1 MAISGKVY
9 SKSDFSVG
17 IKKKIVNGSSVFFTT
32 AAQDDAAYDL
42 LPVINVS
49 SPVLNLIESGEIRS
63 NNAGMLEL
71 DTDQFRTTKGGFITM
86 DFEVPAERDL
96 IVRMLANVLQDH
108 TCDESGSAPFIH
120 TIQSTSSATLS
131 RPDFTASSVTSGENI
146 GIPCMFDIGLYYPE
160 SAQDKM
166 ITSAVLQTLTM
177 NFDMSDGRCLLSGTF
192 YSGLTSSSK
201 FLVEQTLSD
210 NAAAPNLS
218 STSPT
223 QIESYFDVKKL
234 DVDGSALAD
243 AVITAV
249 SFTFENNVARV
260 GRDGDGDAEAYS
272 FGIPSVNI
280 TGEISLMYDAN
291 FDFGDGGNV
300 LQDFLGSGDTRG
312 ATATLKLQQGDGTVS
327 TAGEMNI
334 ECEIY
339 STAVNLDPN
348 ADTGAVITIPF
359 KVVQP
364 TASGAASGTAFKFQ
378 YADSSKSTDW

>member
-1 MAISGKVY
+1 MAVSGKVY

-17 IKKKIVNGSSVFFTT
+17 IKKKIVNGSSVLFDEP
-32 AAQDDAAYDL
+32 AANDAAYEL

-49 SPVLNLIESGEIRS
+49 APVLNLVESGEIRS
-63 NNAGMLEL
+63 NNAGMFEL

-86 DFEVPAERDL
+86 DFEVPAEQDM
-96 IVRMLANVLQDH
+96 IVRMLANMLQDH

-120 TIQSTSSATLS
+120 TIQSTSSATLA
-131 RPDFTASSVTSGENI
+131 RPDFTANSVTSGENI

-166 ITSAVLQTLTM
+166 ITSAVLQSLTM
-177 NFDMSDGRCLLSGTF
+177 NFDMADGRCLLSGTF
-192 YSGLTSSSK
+192 YSGFTSATK
-201 FLVEQTLSD
+201 FKVEETLSA
-210 NAAAPNLS
+210 NSAAPTLMS
-218 STSPT
+218 ASPT

-234 DVDGSALAD
+234 DVDGTSLAD
-243 AVITAV
+243 MVITAV

-260 GRDGDGDAEAYS
+260 GRDSNGDAESYA

-280 TGEISLMYDAN
+280 TGEVSLMYDAN
-291 FDFGDGGNV
+291 FDFGSGGNV
-300 LQDFLGSGDTRG
+300 LQDFISGN
-312 ATATLKLQQGDGTVS
+312 TATLKLQQGDGTVS

-364 TASGAASGTAFKFQ
+364 TSSGAASGTAFKFE
-378 YADSSKSTDW
+378 YADSTKSTGW

>member
-1 MAISGKVY
+1 MAVSGKVY

-32 AAQDDAAYDL
+32 AASNSAAYEL

-49 SPVLNLIESGEIRS
+49 APVLNLVESGEIRS

-86 DFEVPAERDL
+86 DFEVPAEQDM
-96 IVRMLANVLQDH
+96 IVRMLANMLQDH

-120 TIQSTSSATLS
+120 TIQSTSGAALT
-131 RPDFTASSVTSGENI
+131 RPDFTANSVTSGENI

-166 ITSAVLQTLTM
+166 ITSAVLQSLTM
-177 NFDMSDGRCLLSGTF
+177 NFDMADGRCLLSGTF
-192 YSGLTSSSK
+192 YSGFTSATK
-201 FLVEQTLSD
+201 FLVEQTLSND
-210 NAAAPNLS
+210 SGKPILMSA
-218 STSPT
+218 SPT
-223 QIESYFDVKKL
+223 QIESYFNVKKL

-260 GRDGDGDAEAYS
+260 GRDASGDAESYA

-280 TGEISLMYDAN
+280 TGEISIMYDAN
-291 FDFGDGGNV
+291 FDFGSGGNV
-300 LQDFLGSGDTRG
+300 LQDFISGN
-312 ATATLKLQQGDGTVS
+312 TATLKLQQGDGTVS

-348 ADTGAVITIPF
+348 ADTGAVITVPF

-364 TASGAASGTAFKFQ
+364 TSSGAASGTAFYFE
-378 YADSSKSTDW
+378 YADSTPASGW

>member
-1 MAISGKVY
+1 MAVSGKVY

-17 IKKKIVNGSSVFFTT
+17 IKNKNATAFET
-32 AAQDDAAYDL
+32 AASNSAAYEL

-49 SPVLNLIESGEIRS
+49 APVLNLVESGEIRS
-63 NNAGMLEL
+63 NNAGMIEL

-86 DFEVPAERDL
+86 DFEVPAERDM

-120 TIQSTSSATLS
+120 TIQSTSSAVLA
-131 RPDFTASSVTSGENI
+131 RPDFTGTSATSGENI
-146 GIPCMFDIGLYYPE
+146 GIPCIFDIGLYYPE

-166 ITSAVLQTLTM
+166 ITSAVLQSLTM
-177 NFDMSDGRCLLSGTF
+177 NFDMADGRCLLSGTF
-192 YSGLTSSSK
+192 YSGMAGSSK
-201 FLVEQTLSD
+201 FLVEQTLSA
-210 NAAAPNLS
+210 NSAAPTLM

-234 DVDGSALAD
+234 DVDGTSLAD
-243 AVITAV
+243 MVITAV

-260 GRDGDGDAEAYS
+260 GRDASGDAESYA
-272 FGIPSVNI
+272 FGIPSVKI
-280 TGEISLMYDAN
+280 TGEISIMYDAN
-291 FDFGDGGNV
+291 FDFGSGGNV
-300 LQDFLGSGDTRG
+300 LQDFISGN
-312 ATATLKLQQGDGTVS
+312 TATLKLQQGDGTVS

-364 TASGAASGTAFKFQ
+364 TSSGAASGTAFKFE
-378 YADSSKSTDW
+378 YADSTKSTGW

>member
-1 MAISGKVY
+1 MAVSGKVY
-9 SKSDFSVG
+9 AKSDFSVG
-17 IKKKIVNGSSVFFTT
+17 IKNKNATAFET
-32 AAQDDAAYDL
+32 AASNSAAYEL

-49 SPVLNLIESGEIRS
+49 APVLNLVESGEIRS

-86 DFEVPAERDL
+86 DFEVPAERDM

-120 TIQSTSSATLS
+120 TIQSTSGAVLA
-131 RPDFTASSVTSGENI
+131 RPDFTGTSATSGENI
-146 GIPCMFDIGLYYPE
+146 GIPCIFDIGLYYPE

-166 ITSAVLQTLTM
+166 ITSAVLQSLTM
-177 NFDMSDGRCLLSGTF
+177 NFDMADGRCLLSGTF
-192 YSGLTSSSK
+192 YSGMAGSSK
-201 FLVEQTLSD
+201 FLVEQTLSA
-210 NAAAPNLS
+210 NSAAPTLM

-234 DVDGSALAD
+234 DVDGTALAD
-243 AVITAV
+243 MVITAV

-260 GRDGDGDAEAYS
+260 GRDANGDAESYA

-291 FDFGDGGNV
+291 FDFGSGGNV
-300 LQDFLGSGDTRG
+300 LQDFISGN
-312 ATATLKLQQGDGTVS
+312 TATLKLQQGDGTVS

-364 TASGAASGTAFKFQ
+364 TSSGAASGTAFKFE
-378 YADSSKSTDW
+378 YADSTPSTGW

>member
-1 MAISGKVY
+1 MAVSGKVY
-9 SKSDFSVG
+9 AKSDFSVA
-17 IKKKIVNGSSVFFTT
+17 IKNKNATAFET
-32 AAQDDAAYDL
+32 AAANDAAYEL

-49 SPVLNLIESGEIRS
+49 APVLNLVESGEIRS
-63 NNAGMLEL
+63 NNTGMVEL
-71 DTDQFRTTKGGFITM
+71 DIDQFRTTKGGFITM

-96 IVRMLANVLQDH
+96 IVRLLGNVLQDH
-108 TCDESGSAPFIH
+108 GESGSDPYVH
-120 TIQSTSSATLS
+120 TIQATSGAALA
-131 RPDFTASSVTSGENI
+131 RPDFTGSSTT
-146 GIPCMFDIGLYYPE
+146 GIPSIFDIGLYYPE

-166 ITSAVLQTLTM
+166 ITSAVLQSLTM

-192 YSGLTSSSK
+192 YSGFTSSSK
-201 FLVEQTLSD
+201 FLVEQTLSA
-210 NAAAPNLS
+210 NSAAPTLS

-234 DVDGSALAD
+234 DVDGTSLAD
-243 AVITAV
+243 MVITAV

-260 GRDGDGDAEAYS
+260 GRDSNGDAESYA

-291 FDFGDGGNV
+291 FDFGSGGNV
-300 LQDFLGSGDTRG
+300 LQDFLSGN
-312 ATATLKLQQGDGTVS
+312 TATLKLQQGDGTVS

-364 TASGAASGTAFKFQ
+364 TSSGAASGTAFKFE
-378 YADSSKSTDW
+378 YVDSTQASGW

>member
-1 MAISGKVY
+1 MAVSGKVY

-17 IKKKIVNGSSVFFTT
+17 IINKNATAFET
-32 AAQDDAAYDL
+32 AAANDAAYEL

-49 SPVLNLIESGEIRS
+49 APVLNLVESGEIRS

-86 DFEVPAERDL
+86 DFEVPAERDM

-120 TIQSTSSATLS
+120 TIQSTSGAVLA
-131 RPDFTASSVTSGENI
+131 RPDFTGTSATSGENI
-146 GIPCMFDIGLYYPE
+146 GIPCIFDIGLYYPE

-166 ITSAVLQTLTM
+166 ITSAVLQSLTM
-177 NFDMSDGRCLLSGTF
+177 NFDMADGRCLLSGTF
-192 YSGLTSSSK
+192 YSGMAGSSK
-201 FLVEQTLSD
+201 FLVEQTLSA
-210 NAAAPNLS
+210 NSAAPTLM

-234 DVDGSALAD
+234 DVDGTALAD
-243 AVITAV
+243 MVITAV

-260 GRDGDGDAEAYS
+260 GRDANGDAESYA

-291 FDFGDGGNV
+291 FDFGSGGNV
-300 LQDFLGSGDTRG
+300 LQDFISGN
-312 ATATLKLQQGDGTVS
+312 TATLKLQQGDGTVS

-364 TASGAASGTAFKFQ
+364 TSSGAASGTAFKFE
-378 YADSSKSTDW
+378 YADSTPSTGW

>member
-1 MAISGKVY
+1 MAVSGKVY

-17 IKKKIVNGSSVFFTT
+17 IINKNATAFET
-32 AAQDDAAYDL
+32 AAANDAAYEL

-49 SPVLNLIESGEIRS
+49 APVLNLVESGEIRS

-86 DFEVPAERDL
+86 DFEVPAERDM

-120 TIQSTSSATLS
+120 TIQSTSGAVLA
-131 RPDFTASSVTSGENI
+131 RPDFTGTSATSGENI
-146 GIPCMFDIGLYYPE
+146 GIPCIFDIGLYYPE

-166 ITSAVLQTLTM
+166 ITSAVLQSLTM
-177 NFDMSDGRCLLSGTF
+177 NFDMADGRCLLSGTF
-192 YSGLTSSSK
+192 YSGMTSSSK
-201 FLVEQTLSD
+201 FLVEQTLSA
-210 NAAAPNLS
+210 NSAAPTLS

-234 DVDGSALAD
+234 DVDGTSLAD
-243 AVITAV
+243 MVITAV

-260 GRDGDGDAEAYS
+260 GRDSSGDAEAYA

-291 FDFGDGGNV
+291 FDFGSGGNV
-300 LQDFLGSGDTRG
+300 LQDFISGN
-312 ATATLKLQQGDGTVS
+312 TATLKLQQGDGTVS

-364 TASGAASGTAFKFQ
+364 TSSGAASGTAFKFE
-378 YADSSKSTDW
+378 YADSTKSTGW

>member
-1 MAISGKVY
+1 MAVSGKVY

-17 IKKKIVNGSSVFFTT
+17 IKNKNATAFET
-32 AAQDDAAYDL
+32 AAANDAAYEL

-49 SPVLNLIESGEIRS
+49 APVLNLVESGEIRS
-63 NNAGMLEL
+63 NNAGMIEL

-86 DFEVPAERDL
+86 DFEVPAERDM

-108 TCDESGSAPFIH
+108 GESGSGPYVH
-120 TIQSTSSATLS
+120 TIQATSSAALA
-131 RPDFTASSVTSGENI
+131 RPDFTGSSTAGVPSI
-146 GIPCMFDIGLYYPE
+146 FDIGLYYPE

-166 ITSAVLQTLTM
+166 LTSAVIQSLTM
-177 NFDMSDGRCLLSGTF
+177 NFDMADGRCLLSGTF
-192 YSGLTSSSK
+192 YSGMASSSK
-201 FLVEQTLSD
+201 FLVEQTLSA
-210 NAAAPNLS
+210 NSAAPTLM

-234 DVDGSALAD
+234 DVDGQTLED
-243 AVITAV
+243 IVITAV

-260 GRDGDGDAEAYS
+260 GRDSNGDAESYA

-280 TGEISLMYDAN
+280 TGELSIMYD
-291 FDFGDGGNV
+291 GNV
-300 LQDFLGSGDTRG
+300 NFEATRNILIDFLGDGTSGTR
-312 ATATLKLQQGDGTVS
+312 ATLKLQQGDGTVS

-364 TASGAASGTAFKFQ
+364 TSSGAASGTAFKFE
-378 YADSSKSTDW
+378 YADSTPSSGW

>member
-1 MAISGKVY
+1 MAVSGKVY

-17 IKKKIVNGSSVFFTT
+17 IKNKNATAFET
-32 AAQDDAAYDL
+32 AAANDTAYEL

-49 SPVLNLIESGEIRS
+49 APVLNLVESGEIRS
-63 NNAGMLEL
+63 NNAGMIEL
-71 DTDQFRTTKGGFITM
+71 NTDQFRTTKGGFITM
-86 DFEVPAERDL
+86 DFEVPAERDM
-96 IVRMLANVLQDH
+96 IVRMLASVLQDH

-120 TIQSTSSATLS
+120 TIQATSSAALS
-131 RPDFTASSVTSGENI
+131 RPDFTANSVTSGENI

-166 ITSAVLQTLTM
+166 ITSSVLQSLTM
-177 NFDMSDGRCLLSGTF
+177 NFDMADGRCLLSGTF
-192 YSGLTSSSK
+192 YSGFTSSSK
-201 FLVEQTLSD
+201 FLVEQTLSA
-210 NAAAPNLS
+210 NSAAPTLM

-234 DVDGSALAD
+234 DVDGTSLAD
-243 AVITAV
+243 MVITGV

-260 GRDGDGDAEAYS
+260 GRDSNGDAESYA

-280 TGEISLMYDAN
+280 TGEISIMYDAN
-291 FDFGDGGNV
+291 FDFGSGGNV
-300 LQDFLGSGDTRG
+300 LQDFLSGN
-312 ATATLKLQQGDGTVS
+312 TATLKLQQGDGTVS

-364 TASGAASGTAFKFQ
+364 TSSGAASGTAFKFE
-378 YADSSKSTDW
+378 YADSTKSTGW